1 MSLKSLE
8 KLEKLTG
15 NRYAAVLIAAKWA
28 RKLNEKRL
36 KEQEQLV
43 DEEEKAKNPSNK
55 VMVKALG
62 QLLQGK
68 ISYDYPKD

>member
-8 KLEKLTG
+8 KLEGLAG

-43 DEEEKAKNPSNK
+43 DEEEKAKNPSDK
-55 VMVKALG
+55 VMLKALDE
-62 QLLQGK
+62 LLQGK
-68 ISYDYPKD
+68 ITFDYPKE